1 MKEFEQFIGKKVC
14 VTRKSDGVEI
24 CGILTFVGYNEHFP
38 SWDLHCTVDRMPG
51 IQIDSIESIKLKID
65 RRIF

>member
-38 SWDLHCTVDRMPG
+38 SWGLHLSL
-51 IQIDSIESIKLKID
+51 IHI
-65 RRIF
+65 